1 MSGAIEE
8 IEGFVKPLMGFVIA
22 HDYRHADRVRRWAI
36 RIAQAERYPNLEE
49 VEAAGLLHDIG
60 LSKDAGRRH
69 AEIGAELATEF
80 LAQQG
85 RFSADQIER
94 IAYAIR
100 YHSSL
105 DGMSPLL
112 QILQDADGM
121 ELFGALGLMRAISS
135 KWEWADYEDG
145 NVRGQT
151 WGLTADDFTGRFRN
165 GVGIGRHIV
174 DQINFQISCGA
185 NLHTRAAR
193 EAARPLIEYMKAF
206 VEQLEV
212 EVALGSAGNRG
223 PAAP

>member
-22 HDYRHADRVRRWAI
+22 HDYRHADRVRRWAVG
-36 RIAQAERYPNLEE
+36 IAQAEHYRNLDE
-49 VEAAGLLHDIG
+49 VEAAALLHDIG
-60 LSKDAGRRH
+60 LSKNAGRRH

-80 LAQQG
+80 LAKQG
-85 RFSADQIER
+85 YFSADQIER
-94 IAYAIR
+94 IAFAIR

-105 DGMSPLL
+105 EGMSPLL

-135 KWEWADYEDG
+135 KWEWVDYEES

-151 WGLTADDFTGRFRN
+151 WGLTADDFTERFRS

-185 NLHTRAAR
+185 NLHTKTAR

-206 VEQLEV
+206 VEQLEA
-212 EVALGSAGNRG
+212 EVALGSAGHRG
-223 PAAP
+223 PAAT